1 MKKIKVIMIDAFK
14 PSYLKYT
21 PYLKSLSEKNQHGE
35 LNMGLGHWRGVDVIF
50 NGNSDIISNFYKNKN
65 ELRYL
70 RNFLFVDN
78 FGELRRFLKNFL
90 FNFPRLL
97 KCYEMFNVKNI
108 PMKILYKLDV
118 SVNKHVVKKK
128 DIKFYYFGELDKLG
142 HEYGPNS
149 IKIIEAVKKIDEK
162 ISKMEFDIIF
172 SDHGMVEINKVV
184 EVPITNECFIDSDMA
199 RYWGKKEELEKI
211 KNKLPLKEGKIIKW
225 NKKYGD
231 LIFLAN
237 TGVLIFPNFWNDKP
251 VKGMHGYD
259 GEDKEMKAFYLLDKT
274 GENKNLKAEELH
286 EILNE
291 IRKRKQPS

>member
-1 MKKIKVIMIDAFK
+1 MIDAFK
-14 PSYLKYT
+14 PSYLKYAS
-21 PYLKSLSEKNQHGE
+21 YLKSLSEKNQHGE
-35 LNMGLGHWRGVDVIF
+35 LNMGLGHWRGVDIIF
-50 NGNSDIISNFYKNKN
+50 NGNSDIISNFYKDKN

-78 FGELRRFLKNFL
+78 LEISGKFLKNIL
-90 FNFPRLL
+90 FNFPRLI
-97 KCYEMFNVKNI
+97 KGYELFNVKNI
-108 PMKILYKLDV
+108 PIKILYKLDV
-118 SVNKHVVKKK
+118 SVNKHVAKKE
-128 DIKFYYFGELDKLG
+128 DIDFYYFGELDRLG

-149 IKIIEAVKKIDEK
+149 NEIIKAIKKIDDK
-162 ISKMEFDIIF
+162 ISKMKFDIIF

-199 RYWGKKEELEKI
+199 RYWGEKKELEKI

-237 TGVLIFPNFWNDKP
+237 TEVLIFPNFWNDKP

-259 GEDKEMKAFYLLDKT
+259 GEDKEMKAFYLLDKN

-291 IRKRKQPS
+291 IRKRKQSS